1 LCSSTLAVSQ
11 AGQRRSDDGLVE
23 RTRKSASIKPATAN
37 VVPPLADFLDVTISS
52 SLDAGEVSVLR
63 WYIA

>member
-1 LCSSTLAVSQ
+1 VQFNPQPYRRRGSAVPTTVWSSA
-11 AGQRRSDDGLVE
+11 
-23 RTRKSASIKPATAN
+23 TRKSASIKPATAN